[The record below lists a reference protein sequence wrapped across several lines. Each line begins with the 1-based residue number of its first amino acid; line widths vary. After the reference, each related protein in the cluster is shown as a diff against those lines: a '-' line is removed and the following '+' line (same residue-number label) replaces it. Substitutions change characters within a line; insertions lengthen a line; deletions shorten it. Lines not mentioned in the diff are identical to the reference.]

1 MNIPLKPIP
10 AVQIIPLD
18 GSNLLPQPVA
28 DLRRNASG
36 TESPYLQEFLTARY
50 LSPNTKKAYDRELNR
65 FLAWTN
71 LPLSEIGSRQ
81 IVKFKQY
88 LQIDCQLSS
97 ASLNRAL
104 AALKSFYNWLI
115 KAYPAQFS
123 HNPTG
128 AIDFESLPLPPAQDL
143 SEAEVMRLWKV
154 VIQTDHSSPVQLR
167 DAALLSI
174 LSHGLRASEAAA
186 LTVGDFDGKR
196 LYIHAAKDDSTGTVP
211 LNAKAREH
219 ISTYLEWRSRQDQ
232 DGKLAN
238 TAPLL
243 LSCSNRNK
251 GQTLSYEGIY
261 KIVIDWGKRA
271 AIAPLHP
278 HRLRHTYATGLLLL
292 GMESYLARS
301 LTRHQSEAS
310 FNRYAKRARAVAAEK
325 AFYQAIGEEHI

>member
-1 MNIPLKPIP
+1 MNIHLKPMP

-18 GSNLLPQPVA
+18 RSKPSPPIVI
-28 DLRRNASG
+28 DVR
-36 TESPYLQEFLTARY
+36 SPYLQEFLTSRY
-50 LSPNTKKAYDRELNR
+50 LSANTKKAYERELNR
-65 FLAWTN
+65 LLAWCT
-71 LPLSEIGSRQ
+71 LPLAEISSRQ
-81 IVKFKQY
+81 IAKFKQY
-88 LQIDCQLSS
+88 LQIDRQLSS

-123 HNPTG
+123 HNPTD

-143 SEAEVMRLWKV
+143 SEVEVMRLWEV
-154 VIQTDHSSPVQLR
+154 VTHSDSPSPVQLR

-174 LSHGLRASEAAA
+174 LSHGLRASEVAA
-186 LTVGDFDGKR
+186 LTVADFDRKR
-196 LYIHAAKDDSTGTVP
+196 LYIRTAKDDSTGTVP

-219 ISTYLEWRSRQDQ
+219 INAYLEERSLP
-232 DGKLAN
+232 DGKLTD

-251 GQTLSYEGIY
+251 GQALSYEGIY
-261 KIVIDWGKRA
+261 KIVTDWGKRA
-271 AIAPLHP
+271 EIAPLHP

-325 AFYQAIGEEHI
+325 AFYQAIGEENT

>member
-1 MNIPLKPIP
+1 MP
-10 AVQIIPLD
+10 AVQVIPL
-18 GSNLLPQPVA
+18 GASKLAPQPVT
-28 DLRRNASG
+28 DLRSRHV
-36 TESPYLQEFLTARY
+36 QEFLAARN
-50 LSPNTKKAYDRELNR
+50 LSNNTKKAYKRELNR
-65 FLAWTN
+65 FLDWCN
-71 LPLSEIGSRQ
+71 LSLVEISSRQ
-81 IVKFKQY
+81 ITQFKQY
-88 LQIDCQLSS
+88 LQIDCQLNH

-143 SEAEVMRLWKV
+143 SEAEVMRLWEIV
-154 VIQTDHSSPVQLR
+154 TQTDSFSPVKLR

-174 LSHGLRASEAAA
+174 LSHGLRASEVAA

-196 LYIHAAKDDSTGTVP
+196 LHIRTAKDDSTGTVP

-219 ISTYLEWRSRQDQ
+219 ISTYLKERQSPLQ
-232 DGKLAN
+232 GKLAD
-238 TAPLL
+238 TLPLL

-251 GQTLSYEGIY
+251 GQALSYEGIY
-261 KIVIDWGKRA
+261 KIVADWGKRA
-271 AIAPLHP
+271 EIAPLHP

-325 AFYQAIGEEHI
+325 AFYQAIGEEDI

>member
-1 MNIPLKPIP
+1 MNIQLKPMP
-10 AVQIIPLD
+10 VLKIIPLD
-18 GSNLLPQPVA
+18 GSKPLPQTVT
-28 DLRRNASG
+28 DVR
-36 TESPYLQEFLTARY
+36 SPYLQEFLTSRY
-50 LSPNTKKAYDRELNR
+50 LSANTKKAYDRELNR
-65 FLAWTN
+65 FLAWSN
-71 LPLSEIGSRQ
+71 LPLTEIGSRQ
-81 IVKFKQY
+81 IAKFKQY

-143 SEAEVMRLWKV
+143 SEAEVMRLWEV
-154 VIQTDHSSPVQLR
+154 VTQVDAASPVKLR

-174 LSHGLRASEAAA
+174 LSHGLRASEVAA

-196 LYIHAAKDDSTGTVP
+196 LHIRTAKDDSTGTVP

-219 ISTYLEWRSRQDQ
+219 ISTYLKERRSLP
-232 DGKLAN
+232 DGKLAD
-238 TAPLL
+238 TSPLL

-251 GQTLSYEGIY
+251 GQALSYEGIY
-261 KIVIDWGKRA
+261 KIVTDWGKRA
-271 AIAPLHP
+271 KIALLHP

-325 AFYQAIGEEHI
+325 AFYQAIGEEDI

>member
-1 MNIPLKPIP
+1 MNIQLKPMP

-18 GSNLLPQPVA
+18 VSKPSPQPVT
-28 DLRRNASG
+28 DLR
-36 TESPYLQEFLTARY
+36 SPYLQEFLTSRY
-50 LSPNTKKAYDRELNR
+50 LSANTKKAYDRELNR
-65 FLAWTN
+65 FLAWCN
-71 LPLSEIGSRQ
+71 LPLNEISSRQ
-81 IVKFKQY
+81 IAKFKQY
-88 LQIDCQLSS
+88 LQIDRQLSS

-115 KAYPAQFS
+115 KAYPTQFS

-128 AIDFESLPLPPAQDL
+128 TIDFESLPLPPAQDL
-143 SEAEVMRLWKV
+143 SEAEVMRLWEV
-154 VIQTDHSSPVQLR
+154 VTQSDSPSLVQIR

-174 LSHGLRASEAAA
+174 LSHGLRASEVAA
-186 LTVGDFDGKR
+186 LTVRDFDGKR
-196 LYIHAAKDDSTGTVP
+196 LHIRTAKDDSTGTVP

-219 ISTYLEWRSRQDQ
+219 ISTYLKARSLPN
-232 DGKLAN
+232 GKLAD
-238 TAPLL
+238 TSPLL

-251 GQTLSYEGIY
+251 GQALSYEGIY
-261 KIVIDWGKRA
+261 KIVTDWGRRA

-310 FNRYAKRARAVAAEK
+310 FNRYAKRARAIAAEK
-325 AFYQAIGEEHI
+325 AFYEAIGEENI

>member
-1 MNIPLKPIP
+1 MNIQLKPMP

-18 GSNLLPQPVA
+18 GSNQLPQPLT
-28 DLRRNASG
+28 DLR
-36 TESPYLQEFLTARY
+36 SPYLQEFLTARY

-88 LQIDCQLSS
+88 LQIDCQLSR

-104 AALKSFYNWLI
+104 AALKSFYKWLI

-143 SEAEVMRLWKV
+143 SEAEVMRLWEV

-186 LTVGDFDGKR
+186 LTMGDFDGKR
-196 LYIHAAKDDSTGTVP
+196 LYIRTAKDDSTGTVP

-219 ISTYLEWRSRQDQ
+219 ISKYLEWRSLPNS
-232 DGKLAN
+232 KLAN

-251 GQTLSYEGIY
+251 GQALGYEGIY
-261 KIVIDWGKRA
+261 KIVADWGKRA

-325 AFYQAIGEEHI
+325 AFYQAIGEEND

>member
-1 MNIPLKPIP
+1 MNIQLKPMP
-10 AVQIIPLD
+10 AVQIIPLGD
-18 GSNLLPQPVA
+18 NKLAPQPVT
-28 DLRRNASG
+28 DVR
-36 TESPYLQEFLTARY
+36 SPYLQEFLTSRY
-50 LSPNTKKAYDRELNR
+50 LSANTKKAYDRELNR
-65 FLAWTN
+65 FLDWSN
-71 LPLSEIGSRQ
+71 LPLTEINSRQ
-81 IVKFKQY
+81 IAKFKQY
-88 LQIDCQLSS
+88 LQIDRQLSS

-128 AIDFESLPLPPAQDL
+128 AIDFEPLPLPPAQDL
-143 SEAEVMRLWKV
+143 SEAEVMRLWEIV
-154 VIQTDHSSPVQLR
+154 TQAYSPSPVKLR
-167 DAALLSI
+167 D
-174 LSHGLRASEAAA
+174 AA

-196 LYIHAAKDDSTGTVP
+196 LHIRTAKDDSTGTVP

-219 ISTYLEWRSRQDQ
+219 INTYLEERRSQQDSY
-232 DGKLAN
+232 LAN
-238 TAPLL
+238 TSPLL

-251 GQTLSYEGIY
+251 GQALSYEGIY
-261 KIVIDWGKRA
+261 KIVTDWGKRA

-325 AFYQAIGEEHI
+325 AFYEAIGE

>member
-1 MNIPLKPIP
+1 MNIQLKPMP
-10 AVQIIPLD
+10 AVQVIPL
-18 GSNLLPQPVA
+18 GASKLAPQPVT
-28 DLRRNASG
+28 DLRSRHV
-36 TESPYLQEFLTARY
+36 QEFLAARN
-50 LSPNTKKAYDRELNR
+50 LSSNTKKAYDLELNR

-88 LQIDCQLSS
+88 LQIDCQLSR

-143 SEAEVMRLWKV
+143 SEAEVMRLWEV
-154 VIQTDHSSPVQLR
+154 VTQVDSASPVKLR
-167 DAALLSI
+167 DTALLSI
-174 LSHGLRASEAAA
+174 LSHGLRASEVAA
-186 LTVGDFDGKR
+186 LTIGDFDGKR
-196 LYIHAAKDDSTGTVP
+196 LYIRAAKDDSTGTVP

-219 ISTYLEWRSRQDQ
+219 ISTYLKARSPLQ
-232 DGKLAN
+232 GKLAD
-238 TAPLL
+238 TLPLL

-251 GQTLSYEGIY
+251 GQALSYEGIY
-261 KIVIDWGKRA
+261 KIVADWGKRA
-271 AIAPLHP
+271 AIALLHP

-325 AFYQAIGEEHI
+325 AFYQAIGEEDI

>member
-1 MNIPLKPIP
+1 MNIQLKPMP
-10 AVQIIPLD
+10 AVQVIPL
-18 GSNLLPQPVA
+18 GASKLAPQPVT
-28 DLRRNASG
+28 DLRSRHV
-36 TESPYLQEFLTARY
+36 QEFLAARN
-50 LSPNTKKAYDRELNR
+50 LSNNTKKAYKRELNR
-65 FLAWTN
+65 FLDWCN
-71 LPLSEIGSRQ
+71 LSLVEISSRQ
-81 IVKFKQY
+81 ITQFKQY
-88 LQIDCQLSS
+88 LQIDCQLNH

-143 SEAEVMRLWKV
+143 SEAEVMRLWEIV
-154 VIQTDHSSPVQLR
+154 TQTDSFSPVKLR

-174 LSHGLRASEAAA
+174 LSHGLRASEVAA

-196 LYIHAAKDDSTGTVP
+196 LHIRTAKDDSTGTVP

-219 ISTYLEWRSRQDQ
+219 ISTYLKERQSPLQ
-232 DGKLAN
+232 GKLAD
-238 TAPLL
+238 TLPLL

-251 GQTLSYEGIY
+251 GQALSYEGIY
-261 KIVIDWGKRA
+261 KIVADWGKRA
-271 AIAPLHP
+271 EIAPLHP

-325 AFYQAIGEEHI
+325 AFYQAIGEEDI